1 MLRGGCWVLCGGLLW
16 WRAAEMPRADS
27 RPSGFRQLPGV
38 GRSAYGS
45 PVSVTPRR
53 PGPKDLD
60 EDDLYEWVIVFGG
73 SVADV
78 QAMARLP
85 DKENPYIVLQAAFER
100 VRGPN
105 GERVLRT
112 DFKISASGKEVFL
125 RVGAYDDEG
134 LMSEA
139 QEVGFLKRVI
149 QLEDEDSQ
157 DYGLSKRGR
166 KTQHYADGW
175 TTNCEGQTGKILGY
189 APFTKGLDN
198 EHVKWFEDPTH
209 MNTDEAEFF
218 TRERFFNSGER
229 QRLVKSVMNSVFW
242 QNDMSKFGQEH
253 KHGPEYHYLFSTSMA
268 GGPEARRMSETE
280 HPPGGPGER
289 SGNQK
294 LYLDD
299 IYPLHC
305 ESERAWLQEK
315 WTTVGNLFTANP
327 LPLDPIRRY
336 FGTTIGL
343 YFAWLEL
350 FTTYLRAPAA
360 FGLLIYIVQWGT
372 GAVSLNEMGDWLI
385 AYSVFIAL
393 WSTMFLEMWKRR
405 ENELKHDWGTAQAVR
420 HSQDI
425 DIYDDVRPASVQQ
438 QRELEERGGAPK
450 LQLVAASF
458 GTLLALCVALCLVA
472 GIPLWIKALGAY
484 VSSQACVDPGT
495 LDDPP
500 AGTAED
506 SEQTLEETDHSCTEI
521 PSLATW
527 LSYGGSF
534 INLIC
539 IILLQPICERI
550 VRELTE
556 HEQHRTYTEHAG
568 SMIVKGFAL
577 QFVIH
582 YFVLFYIAFFKDGE
596 FLGTPDTCTTVNEE
610 ADGAGVAP
618 IPDCINDLGTQI
630 FVVFVVKTVLQQIW
644 ELASPKIRQ
653 CWRQLQ
659 QGQSVEDEEGS
670 AAEHHRELFEEQHL
684 WDSPEYEGGTTY
696 SNFEESA
703 TRAADACQSCIIY
716 DDQTD
721 QLAQLLGCS
730 LACNRFSI

>member
-1 MLRGGCWVLCGGLLW
+1 M
-16 WRAAEMPRADS
+16 
-27 RPSGFRQLPGV
+27 
-38 GRSAYGS
+38 
-45 PVSVTPRR
+45 
-53 PGPKDLD
+53 K
-60 EDDLYEWVIVFGG
+60 
-73 SVADV
+73 
-78 QAMARLP
+78 RLP
-85 DKENPYIVLQAAFER
+85 DDENPYIVLQEAFER

-112 DFKISASGKEVFL
+112 DLKTAASGAEVYL

-139 QEVGFLKRVI
+139 EEVGFLKRVI
-149 QLEDEDSQ
+149 HLDDDDSQ
-157 DYGLSKRGR
+157 EYAASKRAR
-166 KTQHYADGW
+166 KAQLLTDGW
-175 TTNCEGQTGKILGY
+175 TTNCDMKMGKILGY

-198 EHVKWFEDPTH
+198 EHVKWFEHPTH
-209 MNTDEAEFF
+209 MNTEEAAFF
-218 TRERFFNSGER
+218 TSERFFNSGER
-229 QRLVKSVMNSVFW
+229 QRLVKSLMNTVFW
-242 QNDMSKFGQEH
+242 QSAASKFGQEC
-253 KHGPEYHYLFSTSMA
+253 KHGPEYHYLFSTAMA
-268 GGPEARRMSETE
+268 GGPERRRMSETE

-289 SGNQK
+289 FGNQK
-294 LYLDD
+294 LYLED

-305 ESERAWLQEK
+305 ESERAWLQEY
-315 WTTVGNLFTANP
+315 WTSTGNLFTAKP

-350 FTTYLRAPAA
+350 YTTCLCAPAA
-360 FGLLIYIVQWGT
+360 FGLLLYLVQLGT

-385 AYSVFIAL
+385 AFSVFIAL
-393 WSTMFLEMWKRR
+393 WSTMFLELWKRR
-405 ENELKHDWGTAQAVR
+405 ENELKHDWGTAQAR
-420 HSQDI
+420 HSQE
-425 DIYDDVRPASVQQ
+425 IYDDVRPASVQQ
-438 QRELEERGGAPK
+438 QRELDERGGAPK

-472 GIPLWIKALGAY
+472 GIPLWIKAVGAY
-484 VSSQACVDPGT
+484 ISSQACVDPGM
-495 LDDPP
+495 LNDPP
-500 AGTAED
+500 AGTAENPGSGVPTSRSAD
-506 SEQTLEETDHSCTEI
+506 LEETNHACTEI

-534 INLIC
+534 INLLC
-539 IILLQPICERI
+539 IILLQPICEKI

-596 FLGTPDTCTTVNEE
+596 FLGTPDTCTTVNEDVDE
-610 ADGAGVAP
+610 AGVAP

-630 FVVFVVKTVLQQIW
+630 FVVFVVKTILQQFW
-644 ELASPKIRQ
+644 ELLGPKVRQ

-659 QGQSVEDEEGS
+659 QGESVEDEEGS
-670 AAEHHRELFEEQHL
+670 GRERELFEEQHL

-696 SNFEESA
+696 NNFEESA
-703 TRAADACQSCIIY
+703 SLLIIPPRCLAVQKAVCVALTTWMMSAFCAVPLQCASNLGSSRSSQSPIPSV
-716 DDQTD
+716 
-721 QLAQLLGCS
+721 LRLHCS
-730 LACNRFSI
+730 TTFWSSGLTAMYC

>member
-1 MLRGGCWVLCGGLLW
+1 MCLCVSLRK
-16 WRAAEMPRADS
+16 A
-27 RPSGFRQLPGV
+27 QL
-38 GRSAYGS
+38 
-45 PVSVTPRR
+45 
-53 PGPKDLD
+53 
-60 EDDLYEWVIVFGG
+60 F
-73 SVADV
+73 
-78 QAMARLP
+78 
-85 DKENPYIVLQAAFER
+85 
-100 VRGPN
+100 
-105 GERVLRT
+105 
-112 DFKISASGKEVFL
+112 
-125 RVGAYDDEG
+125 
-134 LMSEA
+134 
-139 QEVGFLKRVI
+139 
-149 QLEDEDSQ
+149 
-157 DYGLSKRGR
+157 
-166 KTQHYADGW
+166 ADGW
-175 TTNCEGQTGKILGY
+175 TTNCDMQWGKILGY

-209 MNTDEAEFF
+209 MNTDEADFF
-218 TRERFFNSGER
+218 TAERFFNSGER
-229 QRLVKSVMNSVFW
+229 QRLVKSLMNTVFW
-242 QNDMSKFGQEH
+242 QSAVSKFGQEC
-253 KHGPEYHYLFSTSMA
+253 KHGPEYHYLFSTAMA
-268 GGPEARRMSETE
+268 GGPEGRRMSETE

-294 LYLDD
+294 LYLED

-305 ESERAWLQEK
+305 ESERAWLQEN
-315 WTTVGNLFTANP
+315 WTSASATLGCSLDLSNLSNLFTTNP

-350 FTTYLRAPAA
+350 YTAHLRAPAA
-360 FGLLIYIVQWGT
+360 FGLLLYIVQWAT

-385 AYSVFIAL
+385 AFSVFIAL
-393 WSTMFLEMWKRR
+393 WSTMFLELWKRR

-425 DIYDDVRPASVQQ
+425 DVYDDVRPASVQQ

-472 GIPLWIKALGAY
+472 GIPLWIKAVGAY

-500 AGTAED
+500 AGTAENPGGGVAA
-506 SEQTLEETDHSCTEI
+506 LEETDHACAEI

-539 IILLQPICERI
+539 IVLLQPICEKI

-596 FLGTPDTCTTVNEE
+596 FLGTPDTCSTVNEE
-610 ADGAGVAP
+610 VDEAGVAP
-618 IPDCINDLGTQI
+618 IPDCVNDLGTQI
-630 FVVFVVKTVLQQIW
+630 LVVFVVKTILQQFW
-644 ELASPKIRQ
+644 ELLGPKVRK

-659 QGQSVEDEEGS
+659 QGESVEDEDGS
-670 AAEHHRELFEEQHL
+670 GRERRELFEEQHL

-696 SNFEESA
+696 NNFEESA
-703 TRAADACQSCIIY
+703 S
-716 DDQTD
+716 
-721 QLAQLLGCS
+721 
-730 LACNRFSI
+730 